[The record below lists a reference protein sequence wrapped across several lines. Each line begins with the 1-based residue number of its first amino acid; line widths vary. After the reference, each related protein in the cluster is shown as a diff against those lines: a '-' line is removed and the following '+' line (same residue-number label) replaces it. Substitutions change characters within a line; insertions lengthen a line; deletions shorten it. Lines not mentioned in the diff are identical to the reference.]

1 MGVKETLLG
10 TNDRHWTPVYL
21 QCNLCHTSFQFILT
35 LETLQQDEAAMFSYF
50 NISNKLHHRTSNR
63 WNEKKEI
70 FQNKIFFR
78 NPIQINKVVRK
89 NCGNK
94 TKYIFLLFRICYGHI
109 TELSVWLIYFS
120 CKPFIKRISI
130 SLDTNLP
137 TYLDY
142 YQQFGITQLGR
153 KI

>member
-1 MGVKETLLG
+1 MWSFPLAMGNYYYILG

-21 QCNLCHTSFQFILT
+21 QCNLCHTTFQFILT

-94 TKYIFLLFRICYGHI
+94 TKYIFVLFIGFATGILQNSQSDWSTSAANHLSRGFQSLWIQTFLHI
-109 TELSVWLIYFS
+109 
-120 CKPFIKRISI
+120 
-130 SLDTNLP
+130 
-137 TYLDY
+137 
-142 YQQFGITQLGR
+142 
-153 KI
+153 